1 MAFRALILLCID
13 LMIPKE
19 GVPMKFAFAV
29 RILSAAACVWL
40 LAGSAMAR
48 GGELV
53 AAEWGV
59 PGSRVDVT
67 ARVRTFIHDDVLQ
80 FEVTRFNLG
89 IDPAPHRNKD
99 LIIRVL
105 NWDGDV
111 KDYNYP
117 ERSTVNLEL
126 DPEGGYER
134 RDADERHEDHE
145 RREHGLRIVR
155 AYYGAEGQFM
165 NVTDALRSRID
176 DGKLYLRVDNTT
188 MGGDPLPGTRKWLRI
203 LYLYEGVRRNIV
215 VDEKTE
221 LRLP

>member
-1 MAFRALILLCID
+1 
-13 LMIPKE
+13 
-19 GVPMKFAFAV
+19 V
-29 RILSAAACVWL
+29 R
-40 LAGSAMAR
+40 
-48 GGELV
+48 
-53 AAEWGV
+53 
-59 PGSRVDVT
+59 
-67 ARVRTFIHDDVLQ
+67 H
-80 FEVTRFNLG
+80 
-89 IDPAPHRNKD
+89 
-99 LIIRVL
+99 
-105 NWDGDV
+105 WDGDV

-215 VDEKTE
+215 VDEKTWE
-221 LRLP
+221 PTTYQGISIWGHTREGQTIIEKLTQFKTAAHSLLHREDTVPALAHAGIPD

>member
-1 MAFRALILLCID
+1 
-13 LMIPKE
+13 
-19 GVPMKFAFAV
+19 MKFAFAI
-29 RILSAAACVWL
+29 RILSAVAGVWL
-40 LAGSAMAR
+40 LAGSAMAQ

-59 PGSRVDVT
+59 PGTRVDVT

-99 LIIRVL
+99 LIIRVRQ
-105 NWDGDV
+105 WDGDV

-145 RREHGLRIVR
+145 RRDADERHEDHERREHRLQIVR
-155 AYYGAEGQFM
+155 AYYGAEGQFV

-176 DGKLYLRVDNTT
+176 DGRLYLRVDNAT

-203 LYLYEGVRRNIV
+203 LYFYEGIRRNIV